1 MRRLSIIQLNVLRAG
16 GCLFSTM
23 LLGQQTR
30 TIGDAVE
37 HYSQLGLRTLCL
49 AWRELE
55 ENEYLEWSVKFKEA
69 SSLLVDRE
77 VIETILSFCC
87 SL

>member
-1 MRRLSIIQLNVLRAG
+1 MLRADG
-16 GCLFSTM
+16 LLFSTM

-30 TIGDAVE
+30 TISDAVE
-37 HYSQLGLRTLCL
+37 HYSQLGFRTLCL

-55 ENEYLEWSVKFKEA
+55 EDEYLEWSVKFKEA

-77 VIETILSFCC
+77 VIEYD
-87 SL
+87 

>member
-1 MRRLSIIQLNVLRAG
+1 MRRVSSIQLNVLRADG
-16 GCLFSTM
+16 RIFSTM

>member
-1 MRRLSIIQLNVLRAG
+1 MRRVSSIQLNVLRADG
-16 GCLFSTM
+16 RLFSNM

-77 VIETILSFCC
+77 VIGTILSFCC

>member
-1 MRRLSIIQLNVLRAG
+1 MVNF
-16 GCLFSTM
+16 FSPTM

-30 TIGDAVE
+30 TIAEAVE
-37 HYSQLGLRTLCL
+37 HYAQLGLRTLCL

-55 ENEYLEWSVKFKEA
+55 EDEYLEWSVKFKEA
-69 SSLLVDRE
+69 SSVLVDRE
-77 VIETILSFCC
+77 VIGTTLLCFGC